1 MIFYDIARRFV
12 RQRVKMNLPSYKVLI
27 RVGTVSIRKYTIID
41 VIPVDVGKWYSVLG
55 KVVFFGDPVLNSGLS
70 HKPTES
76 TSLFYL

>member
-41 VIPVDVGKWYSVLG
+41 VIPVDVGK
-55 KVVFFGDPVLNSGLS
+55 
-70 HKPTES
+70 
-76 TSLFYL
+76 